1 MKKAIYRRTG
11 AAHEVLEI
19 VERAVPA
26 PGPGEV
32 RVRVAWSGVN
42 PSDTKSRAGTRSPVM
57 PFPEV
62 TPHSDGAGVVDA
74 VGEGVDVARIGER
87 VWLWN
92 TAWGRP
98 EGTAAEFVV
107 LPQAQ
112 AVRLPD
118 GVLLEAGA
126 CLGIPAMTAAHAVLG
141 YGDVRGQ
148 RVLVAGG
155 AGAVGHYAIQ
165 MARLAGAAQVIAT
178 VSSEEK
184 ATIAREAGADAA
196 VDYRAA
202 DFIDRVRALTGGQ
215 GVDRIIEVD
224 LAANARADFELLAPG
239 GLAVVYGS
247 GQPEASVPFVP
258 GILKNLQLAFF
269 IVYHLPPAARESAQ
283 SQLTAWL
290 AAGRLKHRIA
300 ARLPLERI
308 AEAHAL
314 VESGRAIGNV
324 VVSIGEAA

>member
-11 AAHEVLEI
+11 PAHDVLEI
-19 VERAVPA
+19 VEAAVPA

-32 RVRVAWSGVN
+32 RIRIHWSGVN
-42 PSDTKSRAGTRSPVM
+42 PSDTKSRAGTRSPDL
-57 PFPEV
+57 PFPEI

-74 VGEGVDVARIGER
+74 VGDGVDPARVGER
-87 VWLWN
+87 VWTWN
-92 TAWGRP
+92 AAWGRP
-98 EGTAAEFVV
+98 QGTAADYVV

-112 AVRLPD
+112 AVPLPD
-118 GVLLEAGA
+118 GLPLEVGA

-141 YGDVRGQ
+141 YGGVRGQ

-155 AGAVGHYAIQ
+155 AGAVGHYAVQ

-178 VSSEEK
+178 VSSDEK
-184 ATIAREAGADAA
+184 AAIARDAGADAT
-196 VDYRAA
+196 VDYRSPG
-202 DFIDRVRALTGGQ
+202 FIGQVRGLTGGR

-224 LAANARADFELLAPG
+224 LAANVRADFELLAPG

-247 GQPEASVPFVP
+247 GQPEASVPFAP

-269 IVYHLPPAARESAQ
+269 IVYHLTPTARAAAQ
-283 SQLTAWL
+283 AQLGEWL
-290 AAGRLKHRIA
+290 AERRLQHRIA

-308 AEAHAL
+308 ADAHAL
-314 VESGRAIGNV
+314 VERGGVIGNV
-324 VVSIGEAA
+324 VVGTGADA

>member
-1 MKKAIYRRTG
+1 MRKVVYRRTG
-11 AAHEVLEI
+11 PAAEVLEL
-19 VERAVPA
+19 VQCPEPV

-42 PSDTKSRAGTRSPVM
+42 PSDTKSRAGTRSSVM

-62 TPHSDGAGVVDA
+62 TPHSDGAGHVDA
-74 VGEGVDVARIGER
+74 VGDGVDPARIGEP

-92 TAWGRP
+92 AAWGRP
-98 EGTAAEFVV
+98 AGTAADYVV

-112 AVRLPD
+112 AVRLPE
-118 GVLLEAGA
+118 GVSLEAGA

-141 YGDVRGQ
+141 YGGVQGQ

-155 AGAVGHYAIQ
+155 AGAVGHYAVQ

-178 VSSEEK
+178 VSSADK
-184 ATIAREAGADAA
+184 AAIARDAGADDA
-196 VDYRAA
+196 VDYRAP
-202 DFIDRVRALTGGQ
+202 DFVTRVRALTGGQ
-215 GVDRIIEVD
+215 GVDRVIEVD

-239 GLAVVYGS
+239 GLAVVFGS
-247 GQPEASVPFVP
+247 GQPEAAVPFVP

-269 IVYHLPPAARESAQ
+269 IVYHLPPAARARAQ
-283 SQLTAWL
+283 EQLVRWL
-290 AAGRLKHRIA
+290 ADGRLAHRIA
-300 ARLPLERI
+300 ARLPLDRI

-314 VESGRAIGNV
+314 VETGRAVGNV
-324 VVSIGEAA
+324 VVSPGPVP

>member
-11 AAHEVLEI
+11 PAHEVLEI
-19 VERAVPA
+19 VERAMPA

-32 RVRVAWSGVN
+32 RVRLAWSGVN
-42 PSDTKSRAGTRSPVM
+42 PSDTTSRAGTRSPHR

-62 TPHSDGAGVVDA
+62 TPHSDGAGVIDA
-74 VGEGVDVARIGER
+74 VGEGVDPARVGER
-87 VWLWN
+87 AWVWN
-92 TAWGRP
+92 AAWGRP
-98 EGTAAEFVV
+98 DGTAAEYVV
-107 LPQAQ
+107 VPQAQ
-112 AVRLPD
+112 AVALPD
-118 GVLLEAGA
+118 GVPLEAGA

-141 YGDVRGQ
+141 YGGVRGQ

-155 AGAVGHYAIQ
+155 AGAVGHYAVQ

-184 ATIAREAGADAA
+184 AAIAREAGADAA
-196 VDYRAA
+196 VDYRAG
-202 DFIDRVRALTGGQ
+202 DFIGRVRALTGGQ

-269 IVYHLPPAARESAQ
+269 IVYHLSPTARERAQ

-290 AAGRLKHRIA
+290 AEGMLQHRIA
-300 ARLPLERI
+300 ARLPLARI
-308 AEAHAL
+308 ADAHAL
-314 VESGRAIGNV
+314 VEGGRAIGNV
-324 VVSIGEAA
+324 VVQTGADA